1 MAHDV
6 VVSLQ
11 QKLQEMLVEKKFW
24 FLPEVVT
31 IWRAFL
37 EDSLSKQNA
46 PEAVEHLESR
56 VKYLATQLLDSINL
70 YELEKRSPDFN
81 PVGMKVFQDE
91 VVTAASYSIEE
102 YMMKVMNGP
111 NDIDALSTWN
121 TVESDSKY
129 TPHLQATVLGLDNDL
144 MTIKSRLIGPPS
156 KLDVVSIVGMG
167 GIGKTTLA
175 RKVYDDI
182 YMERHFYI
190 RAWITCF
197 SLVNANTYLKSTE
210 QLAEQVYRS
219 LKGRRYLIAMDDV
232 WDNNAWDDMKR
243 SFPDD
248 KNGSRVILTTR
259 LANVGIYA
267 SSGSLPYYMR
277 CLSVEQSLELFNSKV
292 FGRETCP
299 PELEKAIKQVVE
311 KCQGLPLAIVVV
323 AGFCSKISKTKN
335 CWEDVAHK
343 IGLVVSRDTKE
354 CLDLLALSYNHLP
367 HHLKSCFLYMGA
379 FPKNIEISV
388 SRLIKQWIAAMFVN
402 CTPEKDFE
410 EVSEGYLRDLIDRSL
425 IMVKKMTSSG
435 KVKTCEVHDLLYDI
449 IVRESQK
456 ERFIY
461 FTKSNVIVSPSV
473 ASFEYCII
481 FNYWKDLWTHLDL
494 DYDIVIPSL
503 PWANSFLCFGR
514 DGTTGFCH
522 QIDSF
527 ITFTNFTILAVLD
540 LCFQPF
546 DHLPSEI
553 WKLYSLRY
561 LALASFDVLP
571 PSKLVLMKHLEA
583 LKCFFINPWTLQ
595 QCVVFSPT
603 LEKLTLRGCQLPWNQ
618 MTLLCKLPKLEVLK
632 LKYYAFQGSKWEPTD
647 ERFQQ
652 LKYLLLDGTD
662 LMHWKATS
670 IQFPKLENLVLKN
683 CGCLYE
689 IPDDVAEI
697 PTLLFIELYHCSSS
711 ADDSANRIREE
722 QISMGNDDLV
732 VRIHKFPNLH

>member
-1 MAHDV
+1 
-6 VVSLQ
+6 
-11 QKLQEMLVEKKFW
+11 
-24 FLPEVVT
+24 
-31 IWRAFL
+31 
-37 EDSLSKQNA
+37 
-46 PEAVEHLESR
+46 
-56 VKYLATQLLDSINL
+56 
-70 YELEKRSPDFN
+70 
-81 PVGMKVFQDE
+81 
-91 VVTAASYSIEE
+91 
-102 YMMKVMNGP
+102 
-111 NDIDALSTWN
+111 
-121 TVESDSKY
+121 
-129 TPHLQATVLGLDNDL
+129 
-144 MTIKSRLIGPPS
+144 
-156 KLDVVSIVGMG
+156 
-167 GIGKTTLA
+167 
-175 RKVYDDI
+175 
-182 YMERHFYI
+182 
-190 RAWITCF
+190 
-197 SLVNANTYLKSTE
+197 
-210 QLAEQVYRS
+210 
-219 LKGRRYLIAMDDV
+219 MDDV

-571 PSKLVLMKHLEA
+571 PSVRYLRFLQ
-583 LKCFFINPWTLQ
+583 TLICYSHQ
-595 QCVVFSPT
+595 
-603 LEKLTLRGCQLPWNQ
+603 
-618 MTLLCKLPKLEVLK
+618 
-632 LKYYAFQGSKWEPTD
+632 
-647 ERFQQ
+647 
-652 LKYLLLDGTD
+652 
-662 LMHWKATS
+662 TS
-670 IQFPKLENLVLKN
+670 I
-683 CGCLYE
+683 CL
-689 IPDDVAEI
+689 PVD
-697 PTLLFIELYHCSSS
+697 
-711 ADDSANRIREE
+711 IREIE
-722 QISMGNDDLV
+722 QLRHLYFRKCCYFSDNPKDYVYRFSQLDRALTKMQTLSYISFGSVTKSIFEGM
-732 VRIHKFPNLH
+732 PNLKKLGIRERREECLTAEQMSGNSRSWF